1 MTPTRQAVASGNL
14 ILDVRTAAELMVAN
28 PVSIREN
35 ATIQEAIALL
45 TDKGFSGAPV
55 IDAAGRP
62 IGVVSRADI
71 VAHDREM
78 LHTTGLVP
86 SYYDENQIPE
96 AQRER
101 GREGAS
107 VKADRTLV
115 RDIITPVV
123 FSVAPDSP
131 AAKVVQEMVAL
142 KVHRLFVV
150 DNPGILIGVI
160 SALDVLRHLRP
171 L

>member
-1 MTPTRQAVASGNL
+1 MAITLRVE
-14 ILDVRTAAELMVAN
+14 TAAELMVAN

-45 TDKGFSGAPV
+45 TDKGFSAAPV

-78 LHTTGLVP
+78 LCSTAAVP
-86 SYYDENQIPE
+86 SYYEENPAASARE
-96 AQRER
+96 ARR
-101 GREGAS
+101 PGGPTDPA
-107 VKADRTLV
+107 LV
-115 RDIITPVV
+115 RDIMTPVV
-123 FSVAPDSP
+123 FSVAPDAP

-150 DNPGILIGVI
+150 ENTGVLIGVI
-160 SALDVLRHLRP
+160 SALDVLRRLS
-171 L
+171 